1 MSPSCMIDLIC
12 SILITDVKFTIK
24 IYLSCIQFILIY
36 QGSFQKHNTKDL
48 YHQVVNIIDVYDE
61 FVEDYSK
68 NGKIVDN
75 ILWSVNLNK
84 SFYCLL
90 MLHQHDEMF
99 KVKDLNK
106 LLRFYIKRKVTYYK
120 HFLVDEP
127 NIEFIVK
134 LQSKNLIIFAET
146 IRDIRD
152 NNE

>member
-1 MSPSCMIDLIC
+1 MELRLIA
-12 SILITDVKFTIK
+12 
-24 IYLSCIQFILIY
+24 IQFILIY
-36 QGSFQKHNTKDL
+36 QSMPYKSNSKDL

-106 LLRFYIKRKVTYYK
+106 LLRFYIKRKVPYYND
-120 HFLVDEP
+120 FLVDEP

-146 IRDIRD
+146 IRNIRD

>member
-1 MSPSCMIDLIC
+1 MELRLIA
-12 SILITDVKFTIK
+12 
-24 IYLSCIQFILIY
+24 IQFILIY
-36 QGSFQKHNTKDL
+36 QSMPYKSNSKDL

-134 LQSKNLIIFAET
+134 LPSKNLIIFAET
-146 IRDIRD
+146 IRNIRD

>member
-1 MSPSCMIDLIC
+1 MP
-12 SILITDVKFTIK
+12 VIK
-24 IYLSCIQFILIY
+24 KLQSTEENRLEN
-36 QGSFQKHNTKDL
+36 QGNGPIPEWQKWGPYVSERSWGT
-48 YHQVVNIIDVYDE
+48 VR
-61 FVEDYSK
+61 EDYSK

-134 LQSKNLIIFAET
+134 LPSKNLIIFAET
-146 IRDIRD
+146 IRNIRD